1 MFNLY
6 FTDWHSSGIP
16 IANGQSVLDRQKE
29 KLLADGRIC
38 KSTLDNKSYFD
49 YYYFKVLCDIAEKPC
64 IFCNDFVDNFI
75 FLIDFNV
82 ETPTIDLVVDLVDIL
97 TSDIISNI
105 NSKGF
110 LIFIDNEGYTI
121 LPDLLINRAIALGVN
136 VNKIF
141 FIAGAYS
148 EDTKNYTSWDFVED
162 ITYHTYINNKELIPT
177 LKSTYNTIPNKKLL
191 YLINNASIDKVK
203 LFNTLLANDIL
214 KDAYY
219 SLLRVDTR
227 CKPLLSN
234 DILARLPIVL
244 DKVSAFDSIHSLDK
258 LNYAA
263 DSYLHLL
270 TTPAERD
277 YFDNIYRHNS
287 DLYTACMTR
296 RPFLIANSKQGLK
309 EVARLGYKTFHP
321 FIDESY
327 DSISTLDDK
336 IDAILNLI
344 NTIDYSKLID
354 TTKDITD
361 YNFNHFFRKH
371 RTAHTVVEK
380 LINFMNK

>member
-29 KLLADGRIC
+29 KLLADGRIW
-38 KSTLDNKSYFD
+38 KPTLDNKSYFD

-64 IFCNDFVDNFI
+64 IFCNEFVDNFI

-121 LPDLLINRAIALGVN
+121 LPDLLINRAVALGVN

-148 EDTKNYTSWDFVED
+148 EDTKNYTSWEFSED

-177 LKSTYNTIPNKKLL
+177 LKSTYNTIPSKKLL

-219 SLLRVDTR
+219 SLLRADNR

-244 DKVSAFDSIHSLDK
+244 DKV
-258 LNYAA
+258 N
-263 DSYLHLL
+263 
-270 TTPAERD
+270 T
-277 YFDNIYRHNS
+277 FDNIYRHNT

-327 DSISTLDDK
+327 DSISIFDDK
-336 IDAILNLI
+336 IEAILTLI
-344 NTIDYSKLID
+344 TTIDYSKLLD

-371 RTAHTVVEK
+371 RTAHTVIEK